1 MRFPLILR
9 TDKWYRYFMASLGTP
24 TNLLRS
30 KWSSSRKICL
40 ANRPSG
46 RELNSLPPNLTT
58 FRLVFSDHR
67 ADDMLVN
74 PHLSISSLWR
84 STRGARLRLLAG
96 FLARMLVTLLRL
108 LPIMPRIFMYY
119 FHGGVESTVIERRQQ
134 QLSRMADFLPLITF
148 SVFLFIKPW
157 IKSQTMRH
165 PLMNLV
171 NTTLSQKYGDP

>member
-108 LPIMPRIFMYY
+108 LPIITRMFIYVVCTIFGY
-119 FHGGVESTVIERRQQ
+119 FSHLCTIRYT
-134 QLSRMADFLPLITF
+134 AAFL
-148 SVFLFIKPW
+148 VFCIPKKISKGQGSWDTELEDA
-157 IKSQTMRH
+157 Q
-165 PLMNLV
+165 
-171 NTTLSQKYGDP
+171 

>member
-9 TDKWYRYFMASLGTP
+9 TDKWYRYFMASLGTL

-46 RELNSLPPNLTT
+46 RELNSLPPNFTT

-108 LPIMPRIFMYY
+108 LPIMPRMFMYY
-119 FHGGVESTVIERRQQ
+119 FWIFFSFMYNY
-134 QLSRMADFLPLITF
+134 SLIRYHYRLLFF
-148 SVFLFIKPW
+148 SPDEWIFEILWGIHEIIQFILN
-157 IKSQTMRH
+157 ILRD
-165 PLMNLV
+165 
-171 NTTLSQKYGDP
+171 KYLNKA